1 MKDDNTRKKKEKTI
15 NDKEQ
20 TTKQTV
26 YIGVNIDWS
35 KSFVDENGAFYCG
48 TTQEQKNLT
57 AKIMQ
62 HMDLVVY
69 TTDFHSINSL
79 EFKLN
84 SGMWPL
90 HNVAEYK
97 KITAEKMQEY
107 GLVEGTTISPEQTKT
122 IDDAVNKTKA
132 GIVVP
137 RHVYYQD
144 GKTALF
150 TPENVEDAFGE
161 RIITPE
167 EFLRENFT
175 YIIAPK
181 THFDATRT
189 VSEYLLANRT
199 QSKKESKGTA
209 DVNDEAKKIP
219 DREYTVFDL
228 IAAKYPQDKYNL
240 VFVNTG
246 VVENICRHYTST
258 GLRQMFSYARVINL
272 EGATTE
278 LAGIGLGFEDRAQ
291 VKDACVRISK
301 DIGVEYKTAEALI
314 AEIKQHRVE
323 YTKQSGGV

>member
-1 MKDDNTRKKKEKTI
+1 MKNQDI
-15 NDKEQ
+15 NQGETLNPVQ
-20 TTKQTV
+20 TSKQTV
-26 YIGVNIDWS
+26 YVGVNIDWS
-35 KSFVDENGAFYCG
+35 TSFVDENGAFYCG
-48 TTQEQKNLT
+48 TTQEQKDLT

-69 TTDFHSINSL
+69 TTDFHSIKSL

-84 SGMWPL
+84 GGMWPL

-97 KITAEKMQEY
+97 RISATEIKNY
-107 GLVEGTTISPEQTKT
+107 GLAEGTNISPEQTKT
-122 IDDAVNKTKA
+122 IDDAIDKTKA

-150 TPENVEDAFGE
+150 TPNDVEEAFGE

-167 EFLRENFT
+167 EFCSEMFT

-189 VSEYLLANRT
+189 VSEYSLPSANIKLATNINGEI
-199 QSKKESKGTA
+199 KE
-209 DVNDEAKKIP
+209 IP
-219 DREYTVFDL
+219 DREYTIFDL
-228 IAAKYPQDKYNL
+228 IAAKYPQDSYNL

-258 GLRQMFSYARVINL
+258 GLRQMFPYARVINL

-278 LAGIGLGFEDRAQ
+278 LAGIGLGFEDKLQ
-291 VKDACVRISK
+291 VKDACTRISK
-301 DIGVEYKTAEALI
+301 DIGVEYMAAKALVD
-314 AEIKQHRVE
+314 EIKQCR
-323 YTKQSGGV
+323 KQSNENLGGEQYV